1 MTSLADVMRAMAVW
15 TPPPGGDN
23 PFTLSCRVGSGATAE
38 EIVQAAGS
46 SSLPDEVK
54 ELWTASRES
63 WLFEDAEY
71 GQWGVHL
78 LAPTDSHNR
87 SAVARA
93 DRPSE
98 YRSDDIVIGEF
109 LGDSD
114 LLIYAPSET
123 SNRRCLVALPM
134 DSRGDWYPVGSS
146 LPDVLLRLLEAD
158 GNKYWE

>member
-63 WLFEDAEY
+63 WLFEDTEY
-71 GQWGVHL
+71 GQWGCTCWPQQT
-78 LAPTDSHNR
+78 ATTGQRWPAQIDPAST
-87 SAVARA
+87 AQT
-93 DRPSE
+93 
-98 YRSDDIVIGEF
+98 
-109 LGDSD
+109 
-114 LLIYAPSET
+114 T
-123 SNRRCLVALPM
+123 S
-134 DSRGDWYPVGSS
+134 S
-146 LPDVLLRLLEAD
+146 
-158 GNKYWE
+158 